1 MQRYEAI
8 EQGISQKNIRALRDA
23 VGSICYLSRD
33 FSSGEF
39 DEAVRYVESKGIRL
53 KDDRLIGVPPV
64 SSQKSSFTEDDFES
78 AVFELKENFCDERIE
93 DVKKI
98 GKALYSVKE
107 QPKPKT
113 RQQTGQTKRGTDPN
127 VQSHQTN
134 NALLVAGLVAAA
146 LIVLLLLLTR

>member
-8 EQGISQKNIRALRDA
+8 EQGIARKDIRALREA
-23 VGSICYLSRD
+23 IGTICYLNRD

-53 KDDRLIGVPPV
+53 KDDRLIGDPPV
-64 SSQKSSFTEDDFES
+64 SSQKSLFTDDDFGT

-107 QPKPKT
+107 QPKPEA
-113 RQQTGQTKRGTDPN
+113 RQQTGQTKHGTDPN
-127 VQSHQTN
+127 AQSHQTN
-134 NALLVAGLVAAA
+134 DALLVAGLVAAA
-146 LIVLLLLLTR
+146 VIILLLLVTR